1 MFDLSSLKD
10 ILDEIMPPPL
20 INNEDRLSL
29 LEMAGELIDEYVK
42 SNPLMFAEP
51 GFHEKLR
58 EDVFDQIILQIN
70 DAYNYEV
77 DVEIEEA
84 LDQAIKIYFA
94 HVQPRRSY
102 NKSIVIKEPDKI
114 KMENKIQY
122 LRDIPQPDQRT
133 PEWYEFRHSYLTAS
147 SIWKAFS
154 TDGNVNQLIY
164 GKCQPID
171 TTKYSRFNLDSALH
185 WGVKYEDLSILWYEK
200 EYSTKV
206 EDFGCIPHN
215 NLSFLA
221 ASPDGINVDSS
232 SGRFGRML
240 EVKNIVNREIT
251 GIPKFEYWIQMQ
263 IQMEVCNLNECDF
276 LETRFIEYESVE
288 EFNNDG
294 TFNTTTD
301 GKAKGIMLQFM
312 NNGSPIYKYSPWGCN
327 ESEYK
332 QWEQDTMKNTENEN
346 CHWLQNLYWKLDQ
359 VSVVLVVR
367 NKLWFEYAT
376 PVLQKVWNTIVTER
390 KNGYQHRAPKKRTTR
405 NEKSDAAKDNMKCL
419 IDLSGMKLD
428 DINIDVPE
436 PKPIDPDKKNVI
448 ISIDTDTTTS
458 I

>member
-1 MFDLSSLKD
+1 
-10 ILDEIMPPPL
+10 
-20 INNEDRLSL
+20 
-29 LEMAGELIDEYVK
+29 
-42 SNPLMFAEP
+42 
-51 GFHEKLR
+51 
-58 EDVFDQIILQIN
+58 
-70 DAYNYEV
+70 
-77 DVEIEEA
+77 
-84 LDQAIKIYFA
+84 
-94 HVQPRRSY
+94 
-102 NKSIVIKEPDKI
+102 
-114 KMENKIQY
+114 
-122 LRDIPQPDQRT
+122 
-133 PEWYEFRHSYLTAS
+133 
-147 SIWKAFS
+147 
-154 TDGNVNQLIY
+154 
-164 GKCQPID
+164 
-171 TTKYSRFNLDSALH
+171 
-185 WGVKYEDLSILWYEK
+185 
-200 EYSTKV
+200 
-206 EDFGCIPHN
+206 
-215 NLSFLA
+215 
-221 ASPDGINVDSS
+221 
-232 SGRFGRML
+232 
-240 EVKNIVNREIT
+240 
-251 GIPKFEYWIQMQ
+251 
-263 IQMEVCNLNECDF
+263 MEVCNLNECDF

-405 NEKSDAAKDNMKCL
+405 NEKNDSAKDNMKCL

-448 ISIDTDTTTS
+448 ISIDTDTTTT